1 MWPEKNR
8 VQFTQ
13 TLTPMAVSHHKNKIE
28 SKFSLSKHK
37 IIVFNA
43 VRMLIHTHSLSPVV
57 IVTILY
63 ISPSNPSRLSCK
75 VNGFLSPFKIEH
87 SIVMIDYYYCIPH
100 HTIPP
105 LTHSNYFSAISLDR
119 RERRKRVNLL
129 IQNVQYESGAMRL
142 KLKVSRLSIW
152 LKFKSYLSL
161 ISSCC
166 FD

>member
-13 TLTPMAVSHHKNKIE
+13 TLTPMTVSHHKNKIE

-43 VRMLIHTHSLSPVV
+43 VRMLIHTHSLSSVV

-87 SIVMIDYYYCIPH
+87 SIVMIDYHYYCIAQWYSH
-100 HTIPP
+100 WHIATTSLLFLWIEEKEEKE
-105 LTHSNYFSAISLDR
+105 LIFS
-119 RERRKRVNLL
+119 
-129 IQNVQYESGAMRL
+129 
-142 KLKVSRLSIW
+142 
-152 LKFKSYLSL
+152 FKM
-161 ISSCC
+161 
-166 FD
+166 FNMNRAQWD